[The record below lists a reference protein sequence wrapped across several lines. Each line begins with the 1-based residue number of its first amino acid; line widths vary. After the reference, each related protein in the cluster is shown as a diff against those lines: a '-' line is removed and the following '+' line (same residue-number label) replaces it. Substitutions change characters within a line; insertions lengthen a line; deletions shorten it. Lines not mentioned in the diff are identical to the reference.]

1 MWKFQQNEHTLRGD
15 RMTNILIIDRFGYG
29 EILFNIL
36 DVLELEFYDK
46 HEDVHMYIEDLLL

>member
-1 MWKFQQNEHTLRGD
+1 
-15 RMTNILIIDRFGYG
+15 MTNILIIDRFGYG